1 MVNTKCG
8 FISIIGRPN
17 AGKSTLLNALL
28 EEKIAITSSKAQT
41 TRNNILGIL
50 TKEEVQYVF
59 IDTPGL
65 HKAKHE
71 LGKTMNKGVYSSLQD
86 IDIIYL
92 MVDASAPFGSGDEY
106 VLSLLQNYNAP
117 VFLCL
122 NKCDLLKKETVFK
135 LIEDYSKRYDFAEII
150 PISATMNKNVDDLLK
165 TSEKY
170 LSNQPFFYPEEMV
183 SDRSID
189 FRIRECIRE
198 QVLHKTEEEVPH
210 SVAVVIENKEED
222 DTKLYLQAVVIVERT
237 SQKGIL
243 IGKQASMIKSITL
256 NAQREIKSMVNKK
269 VVLSLYVRVEKNWRN
284 KASKLNQLGY
294 SESGE
299 YE

>member
-1 MVNTKCG
+1 MLETKCG

-50 TKEEVQYVF
+50 TRETNQYVF

-92 MVDASAPFGSGDEY
+92 MVDATAAFGSGDEY
-106 VLSLLQNYNAP
+106 ILGLLKNYSAP

-122 NKCDLLKKETVFK
+122 NKCDLLRKETIFK
-135 LIEDYSKRYDFAEII
+135 LIQDYSTRYDFAEII
-150 PISATMNKNVDDLLK
+150 PISATTNKNVDDLLK

-170 LSNQPFFYPEEMV
+170 LTNQPFFYPEEMV
-183 SDRSID
+183 SDRSLD
-189 FRIRECIRE
+189 FRMRECIRE

-210 SVAVVIENKEED
+210 SVAVVIEAKEED
-222 DTKLYLQAVVIVERT
+222 ENKLILEAIVIVERS

-284 KASKLNQLGY
+284 KISKLNQMGY
-294 SESGE
+294 SVNGD